1 MDEIKIRKAV
11 VEDAFMISSVI
22 RDSYISNVA
31 EFNSENGSYFFVRV
45 QSPKYYKKKIQDFR
59 TLFVAEKNNS
69 IIGVIGIHERLFT
82 FFILDEYQKIG
93 LGKKL
98 FLEAIKDWSKNNEQE
113 ILLVNASANAVEFYK
128 KLGFESNGEMKI
140 ENDIKSFPMA
150 GIVQELIRR
159 NTE

>member
-1 MDEIKIRKAV
+1 M
-11 VEDAFMISSVI
+11 
-22 RDSYISNVA
+22 
-31 EFNSENGSYFFVRV
+31 
-45 QSPKYYKKKIQDFR
+45 
-59 TLFVAEKNNS
+59 
-69 IIGVIGIHERLFT
+69 
-82 FFILDEYQKIG
+82 
-93 LGKKL
+93 